1 MSDWG
6 WQKTKSFARI
16 NQWKFVMRCSIDY
29 CEKIFSNLEASRTLP
44 RNNRF
49 SKRLD
54 CKVSEWQFAID
65 WGIFWCGVLV
75 KDCLGTAFLFFFGKI
90 ILFFNTDY
98 QFLIYKFLSWAYCAE
113 FYLRSMHSGLLKRMG
128 KWKSRVV

>member
-54 CKVSEWQFAID
+54 CKVSEWQFALIEEY
-65 WGIFWCGVLV
+65 FGVLV
-75 KDCLGTAFLFFFGKI
+75 KDCLGTAFLFF
-90 ILFFNTDY
+90 LERLSY
-98 QFLIYKFLSWAYCAE
+98 FLILIISFLYISFSRELIVRNFTWDPCIPACWNGWVNERAVL
-113 FYLRSMHSGLLKRMG
+113 FRS
-128 KWKSRVV
+128 